1 MAMVPRGIRH
11 ILSGQR
17 SLAGIPP
24 GRAARVLLV
33 LTLLTL
39 PLGAATVSTSTSRLA
54 DLQCYLV
61 QMHLHGHSNHNGNI
75 LPASM
80 ESQFAEARRHGFDV
94 LWWTDHEMLFKGF
107 ENDIVVDLERAAF
120 NSDSSL
126 VVFSNKGTR
135 GLTRLAVET
144 SPVGTHLDLVDGG
157 MEIRVESKPGVREPS
172 RLTLSLASERG
183 KVHLI
188 GFCRPVT
195 SGLRLR
201 SRSRVR
207 GLGEDTRVRFLFGF
221 SWHPGGRHHAII
233 DLVPG
238 EGSGYRVIN
247 DTTVVQEIPIGDK
260 FADIEIDLEA
270 ALASLPNGDD
280 NTLSSCSIEIA
291 ARNGKRIDMVIES
304 LRIISTKPEGEN
316 QFGVVQKLARRYE
329 ETHGVRQYIGV
340 EVGQLHTPREPH
352 MNAFL
357 PTSSMSYEYSYIRD
371 GVTREEWIQTVHSAG
386 GIVCA
391 NHPFGA
397 ALRKKHLSSERIPSG
412 VSAREL
418 SGKRGLVNENF
429 FRRVAEPIV
438 HGGAWGA
445 DLLEVGYLL
454 RGPGSLSD
462 HLRLWD
468 LALANGVAL
477 VGIGTSDSHGGI
489 WGPDMEPNPFAS
501 WVWSQSNSSGDLL
514 ESMRSGRVVFGD
526 PFLWKS
532 RLVFGVGDALM
543 GDTLFVDEG
552 VEATGWIYME
562 PRQEDIKIRLVQVE
576 IQETEE
582 PNVIRLEDV
591 ENTRAGFTIMAD
603 RPCFAR
609 IEVYDE
615 NNAPLAFTNP
625 VYLIPR

>member
-1 MAMVPRGIRH
+1 VAAVPRGIRH
-11 ILSGQR
+11 SLSGQR
-17 SLAGIPP
+17 SLAGVPL

-39 PLGAATVSTSTSRLA
+39 PRGAATASTSTSQLA

-61 QMHLHGHSNHNGNI
+61 QMHLHGHSNHNGSN

-80 ESQFAEARRHGFDV
+80 ESQFAEARRHRFDV

-107 ENDIVVDLERAAF
+107 KNDIVVDLERAAF

-126 VVFSNKGTR
+126 IVFSDKGAR
-135 GLTRLAVET
+135 ALTRLAVET

-157 MEIRVESKPGVREPS
+157 MEIQVESKPGVREPS
-172 RLTLSLASERG
+172 KLTLSLASARG
-183 KVHLI
+183 KIHLI

-195 SGLRLR
+195 SGLKLR

-207 GLGEDTRVRFLFGF
+207 GLGEDTRVRFIFGF
-221 SWHPGGRHHAII
+221 SWHPAGQHQAII

-238 EGSGYRVIN
+238 EGSGCRAIN
-247 DTTVVQEIPIGDK
+247 DTTVVQEIPVGDK
-260 FADIEIDLEA
+260 FGDIEIDLEA
-270 ALASLPNGDD
+270 VLASLPNGDD

-291 ARNGKRIDMVIES
+291 ARNGERVDMVIES
-304 LRIISTKPEGEN
+304 LRIISTKPGGEN
-316 QFGVVQKLARRYE
+316 QFGTIRKIARRYE
-329 ETHGVRQYIGV
+329 EAHGLRQYIGV
-340 EVGQLHTPREPH
+340 EVGQLHLPSDPH

-357 PTSSMSYEYSYIRD
+357 PTGSMSYEYSHIKD
-371 GVTREEWIQTVHSAG
+371 GVTREEWIRTVHSAG
-386 GIVCA
+386 GIVCV

-397 ALRKKHLSSERIPSG
+397 ALRKKHLSSEYMSSAL
-412 VSAREL
+412 SAREL
-418 SGKRGLVNENF
+418 SGRKGLVDEDF
-429 FRRVAEPIV
+429 FRKVAKPIV
-438 HGGAWGA
+438 RGGAWDA

-468 LALANGVAL
+468 LALANGVVL

-501 WVWSQSNSSGDLL
+501 WVWSQSNSADDLL
-514 ESMRSGRVVFGD
+514 ESIRSGRVVFGD

-552 VEATGWIYME
+552 VGANGWIYME
-562 PRQEDIKIRLVQVE
+562 PRREDIKIRLVQVE
-576 IQETEE
+576 IRETEE
-582 PNVIRLEDV
+582 PDVIRLEEI
-591 ENTRAGFTIMAD
+591 ENTRAGFTIMVD

-615 NNAPLAFTNP
+615 NDIPLAFTNP